1 MKQAR
6 SNISIT
12 DRGCKRKARNSLAWL
27 CGLMAVGGLRGVDAE
42 TLQSLRPVT
51 AQTGYMVEVHTC
63 PRADS
68 GTDSLIQMELDIR
81 DPEWNFRTLKGWTQD
96 LTYKLSD
103 GREYND
109 HERDRWDRYFFPE
122 STPTAHIEG
131 LWLLSN
137 GRGNKPGW
145 CWDRHYVTRIENG
158 RSIWTWAFEE
168 ESPWIYGGWY
178 GFNFT
183 YGDVGRPIPAN
194 LQIPGG
200 SGPDEP
206 PKPAIYG
213 SIKAT
218 ASYDAPSQARCF
230 DETFKLA
237 TTGELKRIMPA
248 ETLVGNGLK
257 TCGYT
262 TIFANVTPG
271 SHRIER
277 LSTSTDG
284 SIVYGVVDCKTVT
297 VTAGNQTT
305 ATIRPNWGCPQ

>member
-1 MKQAR
+1 MKQVR
-6 SNISIT
+6 SNVGIA
-12 DRGCKRKARNSLAWL
+12 DRGGKKKARNSLAWL
-27 CGLMAVGGLRGVDAE
+27 CGLMALAPCGGVGAQ
-42 TLQSLRPVT
+42 TLQSLTRT

-63 PRADS
+63 PKADS
-68 GTDSLIQMELDIR
+68 GTDSLIEMEVDIR
-81 DPEWNFRTLKGWTQD
+81 DPDWNLRTLKGWTQD
-96 LTYKLSD
+96 HTHKLSN

-109 HERDRWDRYFFPE
+109 HERDKWDRYFFPE

-131 LWLLSN
+131 LWLRSD
-137 GRGNKPGW
+137 GEHNKPGW
-145 CWDRHYVTRIENG
+145 CWDSHYVTRIENG
-158 RSIWTWAFEE
+158 QSIWTWAYEE

-178 GFNFT
+178 NFNFT

-194 LQIPGG
+194 LRIPQGA
-200 SGPDEP
+200 GPDKP
-206 PKPAIYG
+206 PAIYG

-218 ASYDAPSQARCF
+218 ASYDTLSYATCF
-230 DETFKLA
+230 DETFRLA
-237 TTGELKRIMPA
+237 TTGESKRVMRW
-248 ETLVGNGLK
+248 ETLVGNGYK
-257 TCGYT
+257 KCDYT
-262 TIFANVTPG
+262 TIFDNVTPG